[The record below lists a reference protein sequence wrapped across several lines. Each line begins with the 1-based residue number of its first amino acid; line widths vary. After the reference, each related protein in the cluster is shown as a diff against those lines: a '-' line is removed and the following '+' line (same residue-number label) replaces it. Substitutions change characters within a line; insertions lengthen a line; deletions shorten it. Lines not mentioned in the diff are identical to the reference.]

1 MIKQAKAIG
10 FIIVANILLLAHSFI
25 PHQHSNCF
33 VSFENQYRIHHDDHD
48 HSSKPYHH
56 NETDNS
62 EKEDHEG
69 CVLKFDF
76 IVKIKPD
83 FEYTYV
89 GNHWNIPDHS
99 LLFNYEGS
107 GMAAQPF
114 SSIISTRG
122 LNSFYCVCVFR
133 CFGLRAPPLA

>member
-33 VSFENQYRIHHDDHD
+33 ASFENQYRIHHDDHD

-76 IVKIKPD
+76 IAKIKPD
-83 FEYTYV
+83 FEKQKRQFPVCFT
-89 GNHWNIPDHS
+89 
-99 LLFNYEGS
+99 
-107 GMAAQPF
+107 
-114 SSIISTRG
+114 SIFISI
-122 LNSFYCVCVFR
+122 LCCVK
-133 CFGLRAPPLA
+133 CF